1 MERFRVVKKILG
13 DSPIKICLLLKVD
26 NCQKL
31 REREMDESQR
41 SYNRCPKYPDRHP
54 AAPLP
59 PGDLT
64 TRVRSKFML
73 VTSRGFTIC
82 TNYVCT

>member
-13 DSPIKICLLLKVD
+13 DSPIKFCLLLKVD

-31 REREMDESQR
+31 REREMDESQHFVQ
-41 SYNRCPKYPDRHP
+41 SLPKIPRP
-54 AAPLP
+54 SPSRPPP

-64 TRVRSKFML
+64 TRVRSKFLL
-73 VTSRGFTIC
+73 VTSRGLTIC